1 MRRSSTGSRR
11 IVIIRPTG
19 RHRLKWAP
27 KHIPEIML
35 AVWQHL
41 VLSVSSVLIGLVIA
55 LALGIVCARR
65 QRLYAFALTVT
76 NIIFVIP
83 SLALFALLIPFLGL
97 GMEPALVG
105 LSSYCLLILLR
116 NVVTGLRGVPADVL
130 DAADGMGYG
139 HWQRLLR
146 IELPLALPLIVSGT
160 RIALVT
166 VIGIATVA
174 AFIDGGGLGTII
186 LIGIDQEY
194 VEKILVGGIL
204 TALLAVIFDL
214 VLASAEKALI
224 RWQ

>member
-1 MRRSSTGSRR
+1 MN
-11 IVIIRPTG
+11 
-19 RHRLKWAP
+19 WAP
-27 KHIPEIML
+27 KHIPEIAL

-41 VLSVSSVLIGLVIA
+41 VLSISSVLIGLAIA
-55 LALGIVCARR
+55 LVLGIVCARR
-65 QRLYAFALTVT
+65 PRLYAFALTVT

-83 SLALFALLIPFLGL
+83 SLALFALLIPFVGL
-97 GMEPALVG
+97 GMEPALIG

-116 NVVTGLRGVPADVL
+116 NVVTGIRGVPADIL

-139 HWQRLLR
+139 PWQRLFR
-146 IELPLALPLIVSGT
+146 IELPLALPLIVSGA

-194 VEKILVGGIL
+194 AEKILVGGIL
-204 TALLAVIFDL
+204 TALLAIIFDFILTRAEQAL
-214 VLASAEKALI
+214 V

>member
-1 MRRSSTGSRR
+1 MN
-11 IVIIRPTG
+11 
-19 RHRLKWAP
+19 WAP
-27 KHIPEIML
+27 KHIPEIAL

-41 VLSVSSVLIGLVIA
+41 VLSVSAVLIGLVIA
-55 LALGIVCARR
+55 LALGILCARR
-65 QRLYAFALTVT
+65 PRLYAVALTVS

-97 GMEPALVG
+97 GMKPALVG

-130 DAADGMGYG
+130 DAADGMGYSR
-139 HWQRLLR
+139 WQRLFR
-146 IELPLALPLIVSGT
+146 IELPLAMPLIISGS

-194 VEKILVGGIL
+194 PEKILVGGLL

-214 VLASAEKALI
+214 GLTRAEKLLVS
-224 RWQ
+224 WQ

>member
-1 MRRSSTGSRR
+1 MR
-11 IVIIRPTG
+11 
-19 RHRLKWAP
+19 WAH
-27 KHIPEIML
+27 KHIPEILL

-41 VLSVSSVLIGLVIA
+41 LLSVTSVLIGLAIA
-55 LALGIVCARR
+55 LVLGIICARR
-65 QRLYAFALTVT
+65 PRLYAVALTVS

-97 GMEPALVG
+97 GMEPAIVG

-116 NVVTGLRGVPADVL
+116 NIVTGLRGVSPDVL
-130 DAADGMGYG
+130 DAADGMGYSK
-139 HWQRLLR
+139 WQRLFR
-146 IELPLALPLIVSGT
+146 IELPLAMPLILSGS

-166 VIGIATVA
+166 TIGIATIA

-194 VEKILVGGIL
+194 AEKILVGGLL
-204 TALLAVIFDL
+204 TALLAVFFDL
-214 VLASAEKALI
+214 VLTRAERLLV